1 MVALSTRYSVA
12 ADRLEQVMRGIEQE
26 SRKVEKLVEENQCF
40 LVLNCGEM
48 SLLDGIVR
56 GVGNDKKLALSQE
69 EKDVVTSL
77 LELFNPLVGQI
88 VQVDETF
95 ENNKGADNS
104 DLLRTKYSYIK
115 ISNATLTNLVIGF
128 ASSLWFAFVGG
139 AITAAIFGTTLAA
152 ILGTVTTVLV
162 TFLTALSPTLLVII
176 GKVIACI
183 VLFIGTCVVA
193 LVDGKGVTIEIQRG
207 FLDIPVGI
215 TCYAE

>member
-1 MVALSTRYSVA
+1 
-12 ADRLEQVMRGIEQE
+12 
-26 SRKVEKLVEENQCF
+26 
-40 LVLNCGEM
+40 VLNCGEM